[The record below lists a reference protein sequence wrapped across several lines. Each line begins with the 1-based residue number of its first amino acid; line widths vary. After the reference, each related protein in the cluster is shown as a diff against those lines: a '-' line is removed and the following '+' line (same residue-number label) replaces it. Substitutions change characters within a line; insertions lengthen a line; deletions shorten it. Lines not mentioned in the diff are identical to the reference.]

1 MRLLFVSLPAI
12 GHLFPLVP
20 LAWAARSAGHEVLV
34 ASCGEAGIL
43 AQAGLHLADIAPG
56 VTLKSLF
63 TDFSRQHREINER
76 ILAGDD
82 AEELHGV
89 HFGTFAEWL
98 ADGAVA
104 QAKAWRPDL
113 VVYERMAPFGLLA
126 AVVLGVPAVR
136 HDLGLDP
143 GHPAG
148 QLRHM
153 ASALQRHGVPD
164 LVEDSPWLDIAPPS
178 MAGVGRD
185 GWLLRPVPYNGGGV
199 LPDWVMH
206 QPERSRV
213 AVTLGTI
220 VPRMGGVGVVER
232 IVALA
237 PEVDAEF
244 VLAMQPRDSDKL
256 GRLPANVRAAGWMPM
271 NALLRTCT
279 AVVHHGGS
287 GTMYAALDA
296 GVPQL
301 LLPSGAED
309 RHINAA
315 AVLDRGAGLAC
326 APEQIDTTVLQRLI
340 TDDSVR
346 ATTAEVRAELAEMPP
361 PSALVERLE
370 ALTH

>member
-1 MRLLFVSLPAI
+1 V
-12 GHLFPLVP
+12 
-20 LAWAARSAGHEVLV
+20 
-34 ASCGEAGIL
+34 
-43 AQAGLHLADIAPG
+43 D
-56 VTLKSLF
+56 
-63 TDFSRQHREINER
+63 
-76 ILAGDD
+76 
-82 AEELHGV
+82 
-89 HFGTFAEWL
+89 
-98 ADGAVA
+98 
-104 QAKAWRPDL
+104 
-113 VVYERMAPFGLLA
+113 
-126 AVVLGVPAVR
+126 
-136 HDLGLDP
+136 
-143 GHPAG
+143 
-148 QLRHM
+148 
-153 ASALQRHGVPD
+153 
-164 LVEDSPWLDIAPPS
+164 DSPWLDIVPPS
-178 MAGVGRD
+178 MAGVGRN
-185 GWLLRPVPYNGGGV
+185 GWLLRSVPYNGGGV
-199 LPDWVMH
+199 LSDWVMR
-206 QPERSRV
+206 QPERPRV